1 MWEALLKEKETAN
14 ARAFAQSYLGDPVP
28 SVFSTLH
35 EQGFFLRSCWERYIN
50 AFVQAIFLSSCLF
63 SFKSKHASPHH
74 DLLCWCWH
82 DRSPTTAMTY
92 YVGADMTGALPLP
105 WPTMLVLTWQDH
117 RSVPWVLAS
126 FPGFV
131 CGPGNE
137 AKNSWDIF
145 LAVVMW
151 LTSRWSMHTFM
162 VETAKQHTIRSQIS
176 AHFGSIGRQF

>member
-14 ARAFAQSYLGDPVP
+14 ARAFAQSYLGDSVP

-35 EQGFFLRSCWERYIN
+35 ERGFFLRSCWERYIN

-92 YVGADMTGALPLP
+92 YVGAVMTGALPLP
-105 WPTMLVLTWQDH
+105 WPTMLVLTWQEPYHCHDLLYMLVLTWQGALPKDLKPPDSVSR
-117 RSVPWVLAS
+117 RSLPVKV
-126 FPGFV
+126 
-131 CGPGNE
+131 
-137 AKNSWDIF
+137 
-145 LAVVMW
+145 
-151 LTSRWSMHTFM
+151 TFT
-162 VETAKQHTIRSQIS
+162 VRVIEPV
-176 AHFGSIGRQF
+176 GRQQSVLWWLSNS